1 MNNYLFFR
9 TDRIGDFL
17 VSAILLKSIK
27 NNDKKSHITVVAS
40 RKNFF
45 YIKTFNFID
54 EVFLYPEDLINKISL
69 FYKLNKKKYSLI
81 CALDGKKRSIY
92 FSILLKSEKK
102 FLMTTKVF
110 FKKIFNYFFE
120 KIFVFKDSENK
131 IEEIKE
137 VLRNCRFT
145 FNRDDVNF
153 LDKYNLFSRKFS
165 FEPNYS
171 LIHFDEKWIHN
182 DYIKKYKSIEPTLD
196 EFVVFINDLALK
208 SKLNVVIS
216 TGLVSNNILK
226 EFNNSFN
233 KIDEGVYEKIY
244 KNKKIFLC
252 TNLNFFDLKSLI
264 KNCKYLIT
272 CHGASTH
279 LASAF
284 NKKIFDIIDYS
295 EKEFYLKWNSHIL
308 NYNFF
313 YRENFKT
320 LTDKILKKI

>member
-1 MNNYLFFR
+1 M
-9 TDRIGDFL
+9 
-17 VSAILLKSIK
+17 K
-27 NNDKKSHITVVAS
+27 
-40 RKNFF
+40 
-45 YIKTFNFID
+45 
-54 EVFLYPEDLINKISL
+54 
-69 FYKLNKKKYSLI
+69 
-81 CALDGKKRSIY
+81 
-92 FSILLKSEKK
+92 
-102 FLMTTKVF
+102 
-110 FKKIFNYFFE
+110 FE